1 MQEEASKVLSRIE
14 HPLGSMEGK
23 LQRYLIA
30 VRIEDHNLIQTCSL
44 LFELVEYLAA
54 KEEVNLGAVV
64 AALKSVPAFDFL
76 IAGRKRLVLMR

>member
-1 MQEEASKVLSRIE
+1 MK
-14 HPLGSMEGK
+14 GK

-76 IAGRKRLVLMR
+76 IASREILVLIRLYYLPLAIC